1 MPQEFYLAT
10 HQDTAAEAV
19 RNALE
24 TAGVA
29 VERVIE
35 TTPETGDIIF
45 PVTFIS
51 SLWSNETG
59 HADCQCKD
67 DNSSRNHL
75 PWEDLTGLQQRAVLR
90 HLTEFLNA
98 SWGEAYDAQTLAS
111 NGIFNG
117 VTLRCE
123 EDPAG

>member
-1 MPQEFYLAT
+1 MPQDFYLTT

-24 TAGVA
+24 AAGVA

-59 HADCQCKD
+59 HADCQCED
-67 DNSSRNHL
+67 QDPSSRHL
-75 PWEDLTGLQQRAVLR
+75 AWEDLTGLQQRAMLR

-98 SWGEAYDAQTLAS
+98 SWSEAYDAPTLA
-111 NGIFNG
+111 NEAGFNDVKLG
-117 VTLRCE
+117 C
-123 EDPAG
+123 DGGG